1 MLIPESWLPAFTILH
16 VAISL
21 AAIASSFVVMIGMTR
36 NQRLEKWS
44 AFCLTA
50 TALTSLTGFGF
61 PIKGWTPGLAFGVI
75 TLFLLAA
82 VYYARYRWW
91 LIGPAREV
99 YIVGCMISFYLNFV
113 VLIVQSFQKIG
124 FLHALAPT
132 QSEPPFLIAQLVS
145 LAAFLV
151 LGVLS
156 FRKFRPSII

>member
-1 MLIPESWLPAFTILH
+1 MLIPESLLPAFTILH
-16 VAISL
+16 VVISL

-44 AFCLTA
+44 AFCLAA

-61 PIKGWTPGLAFGVI
+61 PIKGWTPGLVFGVVSLI
-75 TLFLLAA
+75 LLAA
-82 VYYARYRWW
+82 VYFSRYRMW
-91 LIGPAREV
+91 LIGPWRRV
-99 YIVGCMISFYLNFV
+99 YVVGCMIVFYLNFV

-132 QSEPPFLIAQLVS
+132 QSEPPFLIAQVVS
-145 LAAFLV
+145 LVAFLV

-156 FRKFRPSII
+156 FRRFRPSVL